1 MTRGTYYGAWKRL
14 SGAADFLPRK
24 AVVLFDV
31 EASYDFTEQFGLD
44 DDEFAEA
51 GFCGDLS

>member
-1 MTRGTYYGAWKRL
+1 ML
-14 SGAADFLPRK
+14 LRK
-24 AVVLFDV
+24 SQFSVA
-31 EASYDFTEQFGLD
+31 ERISTDFTEQFGLD